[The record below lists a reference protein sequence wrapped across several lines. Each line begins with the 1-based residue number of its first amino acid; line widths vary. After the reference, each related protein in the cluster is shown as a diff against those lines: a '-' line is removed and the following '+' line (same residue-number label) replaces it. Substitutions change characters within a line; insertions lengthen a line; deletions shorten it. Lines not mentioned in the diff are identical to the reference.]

1 MKTPIETPLPSP
13 QPTAPPT
20 GRRGVKLLLIAGCL
34 LMAAMWGYVVVR
46 SVDPPLGVYQLQDT
60 TWRVEA
66 EKVCLAARADLEA
79 LASTDGGFIEEPT
92 VEQMQA
98 RAVLIDQA
106 TDILDTMVDDLMAI
120 EVDNDRDR
128 EILAVF
134 ETHYR
139 MVLSDRRRY
148 AASLAGGENVRYTET
163 VVQEAGG
170 PVSNVVTDFTAG
182 VKSNDIPPCSPPN
195 DVVNTK
201 AP

>member
-1 MKTPIETPLPSP
+1 MKTTIESHLPSP
-13 QPTAPPT
+13 HTSPAPA
-20 GRRGVKLLLIAGCL
+20 GRRWVKLLLIAGCL
-34 LMAAMWGYVVVR
+34 LMAAMWAYVVVR

-66 EKVCLAARADLEA
+66 EAVCLAARAELEG
-79 LASTDGGFIEEPT
+79 LASTDGGFIDEPT

-98 RAVLIDQA
+98 RAVLIDEA
-106 TDILDTMVDDLMAI
+106 TDILDTMVDDLIAI

-139 MVLSDRRRY
+139 MVLADRRRY
-148 AASLAGGENVRYTET
+148 AASLAAGQNVRYTET
-163 VVQEAGG
+163 VVQAAGG

-182 VKSNDIPPCSPPN
+182 VKSNDVPPCSPPN